1 MSQSQLA
8 PNDAESEKK
17 TLRDRVTRLETLMAA
32 LLTDKPSQ
40 RASEGGAATHS
51 DQESDLS
58 DFSDDEEFA
67 EQRGLKAP
75 LISLLG
81 PDEVGLLHGQHIWWL
96 MVAEIYVQAIL
107 LTKSRD
113 QK

>member
-1 MSQSQLA
+1 MRGLRCMSQSQLA

-40 RASEGGAATHS
+40 RTSEGGAAIQS

-75 LISLLG
+75 LLSLLG
-81 PDEVGLLHGQHIWWL
+81 PDEVGLLHSPIHL
-96 MVAEIYVQAIL
+96 VVAETNV
-107 LTKSRD
+107 
-113 QK
+113 